1 MAPQAKEHAAARPS
15 KVDRT
20 WHLATDQFEIGVT
33 ELEYALMRTYEAFG
47 RWQAEC
53 LASAADIQAT
63 GPENAILHVIRMHDR
78 PKSIRDIARLTNRED
93 IPNIQYSLRKL
104 NKAGLIRRTGSGR
117 SGVTYTVTDEGRRI
131 TDTYAGIRKS
141 LLMSMLKELQHSDE
155 RLMQT
160 AATLELIGGIYEQ
173 AARIASTHRR

>member
-1 MAPQAKEHAAARPS
+1 MS
-15 KVDRT
+15 NVDRT
-20 WHLATDQFEIGVT
+20 WHLATDPFEIGVT
-33 ELEYALMRTYEAFG
+33 ELEYALMRTFEAFG

-53 LASAADIQAT
+53 LANVADLQAT

-104 NKAGLIRRTGSGR
+104 NKAGLIKRMGSGR
-117 SGVTYTVTDEGRRI
+117 AGVTYTVTEEGRRI
-131 TDTYAGIRKS
+131 TDRYAEIRKS
-141 LLMSMLKELQHSDE
+141 LLISMLKELQHSDE
-155 RLMQT
+155 RFRQAT
-160 AATLELIGGIYEQ
+160 STLELIGGIYEQ

>member
-1 MAPQAKEHAAARPS
+1 VATRKYEQPDGRTAEI
-15 KVDRT
+15 DRT
-20 WHLATDQFEIGVT
+20 WHLATDPFEISAT
-33 ELEYALMRTYEAFG
+33 DLEYALMRTFEAFG

-53 LASAADIQAT
+53 LASVADIQAS
-63 GPENAILHVIRMHDR
+63 GPENAILHIIRMHGR

-117 SGVTYTVTDEGRRI
+117 SGVTYAVTEEGLRI
-131 TDTYAGIRKS
+131 TDAFAHSRKS
-141 LLMSMLKELQHSDE
+141 LLISMLKELHHSGDKL
-155 RLMQT
+155 RQ
-160 AATLELIGGIYEQ
+160 AASTLELIGGIYEQ